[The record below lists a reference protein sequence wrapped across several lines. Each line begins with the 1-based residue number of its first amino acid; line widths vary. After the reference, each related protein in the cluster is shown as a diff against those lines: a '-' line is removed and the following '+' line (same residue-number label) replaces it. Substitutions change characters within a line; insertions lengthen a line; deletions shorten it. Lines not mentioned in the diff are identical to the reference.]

1 MSRRQRM
8 MVGLLSGY
16 GLTLVNLLFTLV
28 SIPLALHYLSK
39 EEFGIWAI
47 ALQFASYLLLIDLG
61 VSASISRL
69 LADHKDS
76 FPRKDYADVF
86 YIACFLSW
94 FQAGAL
100 AALGGVLAWLAPYLT
115 AVDSEQRR
123 LLASLIF
130 FQSLC
135 TAVSLG
141 SRSFSSPLWAY
152 QRMDLSNLSNAL
164 GLILGFGGLWFGFH
178 SGWGAYALVGGN
190 ALALIPGILVPWVFC
205 RRNDYY
211 PPWPGCRALAW
222 SRLPEL
228 LRFSRDIFFLQL
240 GGQLASATQVVLV
253 SRMLSVEA
261 AAVWAVMTKF
271 FVFAQQICNRIM
283 DSSAAALTEMFVRA
297 DAERFRRR
305 FTQVVELS
313 AWASYLGALG
323 IVAGNSAVVSLW
335 TGNKISWPGQNDFF
349 LGFLLLVSCAV
360 RCHLSIS
367 GITKRTSGFRWIQT
381 AEAVVMMSIA
391 LLGMRAYGFSAVLV
405 ATIFAHTLVTG
416 WFVLAANR
424 RLLQLS
430 VAALVPGW
438 PALAS
443 LYLVTSWLLSRLPA
457 GLSPWQ
463 SLAGGLLVLLP
474 SVGLSWF
481 WGLSRETRNELRR
494 IASALSRR

>member
-1 MSRRQRM
+1 

-16 GLTLVNLLFTLV
+16 GLTLVNLLFTVV
-28 SIPLALHYLSK
+28 SVPLALHYLTK
-39 EEFGIWAI
+39 QEFGIWAI
-47 ALQFASYLLLIDLG
+47 ALQFASYLLLVDLG
-61 VSASISRL
+61 VSASVSRL

-76 FPRKDYADVF
+76 SLRKDYADVF
-86 YIACFLSW
+86 YISCFLSW
-94 FQAGAL
+94 LQAGAL
-100 AALGGVLAWLAPYLT
+100 VVLGGVFAWLAPYLT
-115 AVDSEQRR
+115 AADPEQHR
-123 LLASLIF
+123 LLTGLIF

-141 SRSFSSPLWAY
+141 SRSLSSPLWAY

-190 ALALIPGILVPWVFC
+190 ALALIPGILVPWIFC
-205 RRNDYY
+205 RKNGYY
-211 PPWPGCRALAW
+211 PPWPGCRKLAW

-228 LRFSRDIFFLQL
+228 LLFSRDIFFLQL

-297 DAERFRRR
+297 DTDRFRRR

-313 AWASYLGALG
+313 SWASFLGALG
-323 IVAGNSAVVSLW
+323 IVAGNSVIVSLW
-335 TGNKISWPGQNDFF
+335 TGNKISWPSQNDFL

-381 AEAVVMMSIA
+381 AEAAVMMGIS
-391 LLGMRAYGFSAVLV
+391 LLGMPTYGFSAVL
-405 ATIFAHTLVTG
+405 AGTIFAHTLVTG
-416 WFVLAANR
+416 WFVLATNR

-430 VAALVPGW
+430 VAELVPGW
-438 PALAS
+438 PTLAL
-443 LYLVTSWLLSRLPA
+443 LYMVTSWLLSWLPT
-457 GLSPWQ
+457 GLTLWQ
-463 SLAGGLLVLLP
+463 SLAGGLLILLP
-474 SVGLSWF
+474 SVWLSWS
-481 WGLSRETRNELRR
+481 WGLSRETRDELRR
-494 IASALSRR
+494 IASALSGR